1 MGHHLHSDGVK
12 ECVVYNAVYILNTM
26 LLVPFLQAFGLSWRW
41 NTTEKE
47 DDIGWTCERH
57 NKSLN
62 KQQFALFYLY
72 PKKLGSEML
81 LIFFYKSSMD
91 FAVNK
96 WHLYKTLTRLQ
107 LMLIMVTSYRP
118 KITHIEPD
126 RCLTILLH
134 QWGASS
140 QKILYIIN
148 SIVCIWKKNK
158 NKTKAE
164 QILHKFLFSSA
175 ADCNSTRQKQ
185 GLLQSPIVIFWRM
198 YRSLYLWFSLGST
211 FFAKATLEHETTSE
225 LSSRALYLI
234 VLQLPTS
241 WTLRRT
247 YYIVR

>member
-107 LMLIMVTSYRP
+107 LMLIMVTTYRP
-118 KITHIEPD
+118 KITHIEPH

-134 QWGASS
+134 QGGIYTGCVFTKNLVYY
-140 QKILYIIN
+140 QFNCLYM
-148 SIVCIWKKNK
+148 KKK
-158 NKTKAE
+158 
-164 QILHKFLFSSA
+164 
-175 ADCNSTRQKQ
+175 
-185 GLLQSPIVIFWRM
+185 
-198 YRSLYLWFSLGST
+198 
-211 FFAKATLEHETTSE
+211 
-225 LSSRALYLI
+225 
-234 VLQLPTS
+234 
-241 WTLRRT
+241 
-247 YYIVR
+247 